1 MEDQKNIIIRS
12 CGDIAMR
19 IKVCRSRSVAKMLKQ
34 RLCDEL
40 ETNCKSDV
48 VRQLLEQHVDQLIS
62 EVFDKQ
68 GRNKFLEES

>member
-12 CGDIAMR
+12 CGDIHKR
-19 IKVCRSRSVAKMLKQ
+19 IKVCRSRSVAEMLKQ

-68 GRNKFLEES
+68 GRNKYLEES